1 MGIVSVN
8 KETKDQLRGK
18 LLLCDLAGSE
28 RLKKSQAGKD
38 QEKEAIEI
46 NKSLT
51 ALGEVI
57 ENYSLQESQ
66 VNAAHARFLGRHC
79 QDADVCKLLACNI
92 EFTRNAY
99 VIEVR
104 ISSKENYQRCHKKVL
119 DDVRSVK
126 NSDVLTEG
134 LLFRG
139 GCHPA
144 SSGIG

>member
-1 MGIVSVN
+1 MGSWFRKIKEIPGRERSGKRGNRDQQITHSVRRRHRSAHKVS
-8 KETKDQLRGK
+8 
-18 LLLCDLAGSE
+18 
-28 RLKKSQAGKD
+28 
-38 QEKEAIEI
+38 
-46 NKSLT
+46 
-51 ALGEVI
+51 

-79 QDADVCKLLACNI
+79 QDADVCRLLACNI